1 MEEAWVLRYAK
12 DISQARR
19 AWLEP
24 RNVLNTLP
32 LDEFLGAV
40 TSKG

>member
-1 MEEAWVLRYAK
+1 V
-12 DISQARR
+12 SQARR

-32 LDEFLGAV
+32 LDQFLAAV
-40 TSKG
+40 TDHA